1 GHAQDMGLGQAL
13 ERERQGCVPRHEA
26 RGARDARRRRR
37 LDRQYLVDLGL
48 RRPGPHPHGLQRLE
62 GRRTH
67 HDQVGG
73 RAVRAARDPRQ
84 LRSPRHP
91 AADAHVEGVGRSRV
105 AREIAARGAAQ
116 ARRPGG
122 RGRARRAVP
131 GLGRGLVHHGHRAAG
146 GRRLPGGMRERSR
159 PAMAEAEFDRAKAKA
174 FTQLMVRHLEGA
186 AVSVMLD
193 VGRRVGLFEAMA
205 KMSAATSVQ
214 IAEKTGLSERYV
226 REWLGAM
233 VCGGIVEY
241 AAGERTYRL
250 PREHAAA
257 LTGGSTRN
265 LSSMVEMFPLMNR
278 VIPDVA
284 EAFRTGGGVPYSAF
298 QPDFT
303 GLMDRRSRPRYD
315 ELLFS
320 YLAKPEGI
328 AARLE
333 AGIRVADVGCGTG
346 HCVGLMA
353 RRFPKSTFV
362 GYDISEAGIAGARA
376 AAAGLANASFE
387 VQDVAKLEAST
398 PFDLVT
404 AFDAIHDQADPA
416 GVLRRIRGAL
426 ATGGT
431 FL

>member
-1 GHAQDMGLGQAL
+1 
-13 ERERQGCVPRHEA
+13 
-26 RGARDARRRRR
+26 
-37 LDRQYLVDLGL
+37 
-48 RRPGPHPHGLQRLE
+48 
-62 GRRTH
+62 
-67 HDQVGG
+67 
-73 RAVRAARDPRQ
+73 
-84 LRSPRHP
+84 
-91 AADAHVEGVGRSRV
+91 
-105 AREIAARGAAQ
+105 
-116 ARRPGG
+116 
-122 RGRARRAVP
+122 
-131 GLGRGLVHHGHRAAG
+131 
-146 GRRLPGGMRERSR
+146 
-159 PAMAEAEFDRAKAKA
+159 MAEAEFDRAKAKA

-186 AVSVMLD
+186 AVSVMLE

-205 KMSAATSVQ
+205 NMSAATSLE

-226 REWLGAM
+226 REWLAAM

-241 AAGERTYRL
+241 AAAERTYRL

-265 LSSMVEMFPLMNR
+265 LTSMVEMFPLMNR

-284 EAFRTGGGVPYSAF
+284 EAFRTGCGVHYSAF

-315 ELLFS
+315 ELLFNA
-320 YLAKPEGI
+320 YLAKPDGI

-333 AGIRVADVGCGTG
+333 AGIRLADVGCGTG
-346 HCVGLMA
+346 HCIGLMA

-362 GYDISEAGIAGARA
+362 GYDISEAAIAGARA

-398 PFDLVT
+398 PFDLIT

-416 GVLRRIRGAL
+416 GVLRRIRAAL
-426 ATGGT
+426 APGGA
-431 FL
+431 FLMLDVCASSELGDNVGLPMAPYLYTMSTMHCMSVSLAAGGPGLGTAWGHQLATRMLREAGFTDVQLFERIDPANSLYVARCDR